1 MSTRLM
7 ALAWPLRMSP
17 SKKAVLVSMADNA
30 NDEGECWPSINTMCE
45 RTCLGRTA
53 IIDAIKGLEDDG
65 LIVADR
71 SNGRHTTYR
80 LTLSNQSA
88 TRTGPPPEPVRHAD
102 VTSPPDG
109 RDQSAT
115 RTLTVKEPSRN
126 RQKENTPAR
135 PDDVSEAAWKDW
147 LRHRRSKRA
156 EVTDTVL
163 AAMRREAG
171 KAGWSMDAVLVECC
185 MRGWTGFKAEW
196 VAGRDTNARGSPAAQ
211 RDAETADFLGRLT
224 GGLAGTKP
232 NRNTVDVQP
241 EDVRRIA

>member
-135 PDDVSEAAWKDW
+135 PEGVGAQVWADW
-147 LRHRRSKRA
+147 LQLRRAKRA
-156 EVTDTVL
+156 AVTATALDGIE
-163 AAMRREAG
+163 REAR
-171 KAGWSMDAVLVECC
+171 KAGMTLHAALAESCS
-185 MRGWTGFKAEW
+185 RGWTGFRAEW
-196 VAGRDTNARGSPAAQ
+196 LTPKSGAPPGNRAAAFMASLRGEPANS
-211 RDAETADFLGRLT
+211 AEVIDVESTAAPTAPRRLGSS
-224 GGLAGTKP
+224 A
-232 NRNTVDVQP
+232 V
-241 EDVRRIA
+241 

>member
-135 PDDVSEAAWKDW
+135 PQGVEPGQWADWLALRKAKRAPVTATALEGVAREAA
-147 LRHRRSKRA
+147 
-156 EVTDTVL
+156 
-163 AAMRREAG
+163 
-171 KAGWSMDAVLVECC
+171 KAGMTLQAALSECC
-185 MRGWTGFKAEW
+185 ARGWAGFKAEW
-196 VAGRDTNARGSPAAQ
+196 VQQPSRSSPAAA

-232 NRNTVDVQP
+232 NREVVDVEP
-241 EDVRRIA
+241 ANVRRIA